1 MDKILDKVFNF
12 LENKSIHFGLR
23 TSIFI
28 ISIFVLT
35 TCDYY
40 FYFSYDYHLSN
51 KIEKLESIDNLK
63 KIYKNDA
70 KKLTELT
77 ELENRI
83 YKRSHY
89 SDRLR
94 NLDLNQLNLFKKSDK
109 TEIKTPVIKNDNTIV
124 KKNVRSLFWMVLTSN
139 YFFIILIIGLIV
151 MPFTGSVHR
160 ELKNVLGSIAGIIII
175 IGIIYIVTWIAYKI
189 PLLWNRPY
197 LNYILNILIHSP
209 FIYLMFWWNKAGK
222 N

>member
-1 MDKILDKVFNF
+1 MDKILDRVFKF
-12 LENKSIHFGLR
+12 FENKSIHFGLR

-40 FYFSYDYHLSN
+40 FNFSYDYYLYN

-63 KIYKNDA
+63 KIYKTDSL
-70 KKLTELT
+70 KLAEMT

-83 YKRSHY
+83 FKRTHY

-94 NLDLNQLNLFKKSDK
+94 NLDLNQIKIFKKSD
-109 TEIKTPVIKNDNTIV
+109 TNEIKRPVIKNENTTII
-124 KKNVRSLFWMVLTSN
+124 KPIRSLFWMVLTSN
-139 YFFIILIIGLIV
+139 YFFIILIIGLII

-160 ELKNVLGSIAGIIII
+160 ELKNVLGAIAAIILL
-175 IGIIYIVTWIAYKI
+175 IGVIYLITWIAYKI

-197 LNYILNILIHSP
+197 LNYILNLLIHSP
-209 FIYLMFWWNKAGK
+209 FIYLIFWWNRAGK

>member
-1 MDKILDKVFNF
+1 MDKILDRVFNF
-12 LENKSIHFGLR
+12 FENKSIHFGLR

-40 FYFSYDYHLSN
+40 FNFSYDYHLSN

-63 KIYKNDA
+63 KIYKTDSL
-70 KKLTELT
+70 KLTELT

-83 YKRSHY
+83 YKRTHY

-94 NLDLNQLNLFKKSDK
+94 NLDLNQLNIFKKSDK
-109 TEIKTPVIKNDNTIV
+109 TETKSPVIKNENTTL
-124 KKNVRSLFWMVLTSN
+124 KKPIRSLFWMVLTSN
-139 YFFIILIIGLIV
+139 YFLIILIIGLIV

-160 ELKNVLGSIAGIIII
+160 ELKNVLGAIAAIIII
-175 IGIIYIVTWIAYKI
+175 IGIIYLITWIAYKI

-197 LNYILNILIHSP
+197 LNYILNLLIHSP
-209 FIYLMFWWNKAGK
+209 FIYLIFWWNKTEK